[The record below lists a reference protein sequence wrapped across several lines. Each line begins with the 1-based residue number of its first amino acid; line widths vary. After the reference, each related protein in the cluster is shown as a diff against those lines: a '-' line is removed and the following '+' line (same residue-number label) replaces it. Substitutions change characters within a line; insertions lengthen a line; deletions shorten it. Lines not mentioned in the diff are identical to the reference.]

1 MARDICLTEVM
12 YARCIFTL
20 MVPCGGKVDA
30 TILIARGPMTPGE
43 VVSSVSGSP
52 RRRPVLTSGYGPEPP
67 SKSTTIAKRPLT
79 PPSSRWRTK
88 SEHDVFAR
96 ARGQRS
102 TCGPRPPS
110 SPCAFK
116 SGKSKAGAGALQRCF
131 PLGSPLWTRGSPGVG
146 SQSAHCMKSLAGEMA
161 PSTEPR
167 LHYSLPA
174 SQRAHEER
182 CSGVSLDPISSRQ
195 PSRKPA

>member
-1 MARDICLTEVM
+1 MM
-12 YARCIFTL
+12 
-20 MVPCGGKVDA
+20 PCGGKVDA
-30 TILIARGPMTPGE
+30 TILVARGPMTPAE
-43 VVSSVSGSP
+43 AVSSASGGSP
-52 RRRPVLTSGYGPEPP
+52 RQRPVLTSTFWLRTRA
-67 SKSTTIAKRPLT
+67 SVQVDDIAKRPLT

-88 SEHDVFAR
+88 SEHDVFAG

-116 SGKSKAGAGALQRCF
+116 SGKSKAGAGAPQRCF
-131 PLGSPLWTRGSPGVG
+131 PLGSLLWTRGFPGAA
-146 SQSAHCMKSLAGEMA
+146 SQSAPCMKSLAGEMA
-161 PSTEPR
+161 PSTEPQ
-167 LHYSLPA
+167 LHYSLPV

-182 CSGVSLDPISSRQ
+182 CSGVSLDQISSRQ